1 MLKRIIK
8 LIVLLF
14 ILVVIVKAFI
24 IDAFKIPSGS
34 MKDTLMEGD
43 FILVNKIA
51 YNLSTPY
58 QIPFW
63 GKRISPTQL
72 YSFAKPQADDVIAF
86 EIPSDLVNP
95 ATNNFSIMVK
105 RIIGLPGDTLLIKD
119 KEVFINGEK
128 LRNPSYMHINLSETP
143 IENADEKL
151 FPYDKK
157 WTIDNYGPLVIPK
170 QNMTVDLDPKNI
182 ALWENAI
189 NIDFGEKAISVEGT
203 VINFRGRPI
212 KEYTFKNDYFF
223 VMGDNRENSLDSRYF
238 GYIPE
243 KWIIGNAFVIY
254 WSQMPTEYSGIS
266 DFFNSVR
273 FSRLMKGI
281 N

>member
-14 ILVVIVKAFI
+14 ILLVIVKAFI

-63 GKRISPTQL
+63 GKRMDQTQL
-72 YSFAKPQADDVIAF
+72 YSFGKPQPDDVIAF

-95 ATNNFSIMVK
+95 AAKNYSIMVK
-105 RIIGLPGDTLLIKD
+105 RIIGLPGDTLVIKD
-119 KEVFINGEK
+119 KEVFINGQK
-128 LRNPSYMHINLSETP
+128 RRNPSYMHINLSETP
-143 IENADEKL
+143 IENVDEKL

-170 QNMTVDLDPKNI
+170 KNMTVDLDPKNI

-203 VINFRGRPI
+203 VINFRGSPI
-212 KEYTFKNDYFF
+212 RKYTFKNDYYF
-223 VMGDNRENSLDSRYF
+223 VLGDNRENSLDSRYF
-238 GYIPE
+238 GYISE
-243 KWIIGNAFVIY
+243 KWIIGKAFVIY